1 MHKTMKNGTKKVRV
15 RKKCDISLGQ
25 KAFGPSVHTVVSFSL
40 AEITTAGKSCPFPLS
55 DCSSNTKTF
64 MWKKIGV
71 KTGTKKSVGI
81 TLVLKHVIINYTRSN
96 SSHSRAKKGA
106 WGRYFKP
113 NNPLFTCA
121 WAARQASKDLLP
133 VAFFPSFPVP
143 LVCHCLTDAF
153 FSAAAGWQL
162 RRETGTW
169 GDFYTA
175 PGNRLSSDTPPVV
188 RMEKK
193 AGEFPLKA
201 PLWTKQIK

>member
-55 DCSSNTKTF
+55 DCCSNTKTF

-81 TLVLKHVIINYTRSN
+81 TLVLKHVILNYTRSN

-106 WGRYFKP
+106 WGRYF
-113 NNPLFTCA
+113 
-121 WAARQASKDLLP
+121 Q
-133 VAFFPSFPVP
+133 
-143 LVCHCLTDAF
+143 
-153 FSAAAGWQL
+153 
-162 RRETGTW
+162 
-169 GDFYTA
+169 
-175 PGNRLSSDTPPVV
+175 
-188 RMEKK
+188 
-193 AGEFPLKA
+193 
-201 PLWTKQIK
+201 TKQSSFHMCLSGTTGLEGLASRCVFPQFPRPARVSLSNRRVL